1 MARSVYGQLN
11 QANIGQGID
20 TLLREIFEGD
30 KEKYAIES
38 SVMDTLS
45 STASDEASF
54 QKLDKVLKE
63 YWKRNDMHGPAFEAK
78 EIKQRADY
86 SHRKDEYYRYKEA
99 HSDVL
104 GMISSDY
111 KISGTDKDGGIQN
124 IDTVDVASW
133 NHVQLTKELGKVN
146 RIRESFSLGKNGY
159 HYNPKGN
166 NTSLSLARD
175 IDTYY
180 KSLTAALEIAVETG
194 SIPDDDVLLRH
205 IVSGRADKVK
215 EHSDEQQQK
224 ASERYKAHDRDLD
237 TLEDL
242 HDKIISYKNQDP
254 ADFAAGMAGY
264 LASSTKN
271 KSPEESKLIGDIL
284 GNIMGT
290 EGWNMDYN
298 VYAQN
303 VGVAITDKIALR
315 DQANKRHKQYTGKLY
330 EEVDDSLQKKMEE
343 FASQGSSYETQEEVE
358 RLEREKQLK
367 EEAAAKTKAEADSLK
382 AREQLPDTTTTVAE
396 STAVKQPVVKTT
408 PGVAPSDTTGLKIF
422 NEDTGKW
429 EWVEKKT
436 GTIKERREQKVA
448 ERKRKQVEVEKYNKE
463 SLLRI
468 MEKEGVTQAPLDMY
482 LDTIINDV
490 TYEQSEIPKDY
501 REKQA
506 IENEIGKSIKIN
518 DTSLDTLFSELNPSG
533 VSRQDFGKSIIKTW
547 NKLGHDMK
555 FQYGSFANFIEAI
568 LTDFRTVEVGRDL
581 EIKGV
586 VR

>member
-30 KEKYAIES
+30 KEKYATES
-38 SVMDTLS
+38 AVMDSLS

-54 QKLDKVLKE
+54 QKLDKVLDD
-63 YWKRNDMHGPAFEAK
+63 YWRRNDMHGPAFEAK

-86 SHRKDEYYRYKEA
+86 TRRKDEYYRYKEA
-99 HSDVL
+99 HSDAL
-104 GMISSDY
+104 GMINSDY

-133 NHVQLTKELGKVN
+133 THEQLTEELGKVT
-146 RIRESFSLGKNGY
+146 RLQDSFSLAKNGY

-175 IDTYY
+175 IDTYH
-180 KSLTAALEIAVETG
+180 KSLTAGLEIAVETG

-215 EHSDEQQQK
+215 EHSNEQQQI
-224 ASERYKAHDRDLD
+224 AAERYKAHDRDLD

-242 HDKIISYKNQDP
+242 HDKIISYKGQDP

-264 LASSTKN
+264 LASATKN
-271 KSPEESKLIGDIL
+271 KSPEEAELIGNIL
-284 GNIMGT
+284 SNMMGT

-315 DQANKRHKQYTGKLY
+315 GQANQRHKQYTGKLY
-330 EEVDDSLQKKMEE
+330 EEIDDSLQKKMEE

-358 RLEREKQLK
+358 RLEREKLLK
-367 EEAAAKTKAEADSLK
+367 EEAEAKTKAEADSLK
-382 AREQLPDTTTTVAE
+382 AREQLPDTTTAVAE
-396 STAVKQPVVKTT
+396 STGVKQPVTTEVAVEEPEEELSPYQKQQRQKT
-408 PGVAPSDTTGLKIF
+408 
-422 NEDTGKW
+422 
-429 EWVEKKT
+429 
-436 GTIKERREQKVA
+436 KERRRLQEKTS
-448 ERKRKQVEVEKYNKE
+448 KFNRKQLAKTVQDK
-463 SLLRI
+463 
-468 MEKEGVTQAPLDMY
+468 GFTDAPFEMY
-482 LDTIINDV
+482 LDSIIDDV
-490 TYEQSEIPKDY
+490 TYEVSTQPKDVK
-501 REKQA
+501 ESQA
-506 IENEIGKSIKIN
+506 IKNEISKSIKIG
-518 DTSLDTLFSELNPSG
+518 DSRIDTLFSELNPTG

-568 LTDFRTVEVGRDL
+568 LSDFSTVSEGRDL
-581 EIKGV
+581 KITGV
-586 VR
+586 AK